1 MHSPGLTR
9 SPSLAHTPSTP
20 PISATAR
27 THDVSPSPSLGIKK
41 RKPRSASLILAANQR
56 FCPPTKSAA
65 HPIPPLSTPSR
76 PPKSQAGFAKHTSLY
91 QVARSSVSSGTNS
104 FRPASAKRAAKYSDA
119 KRKGLRHFAIRVSK
133 KVEQKCVTTYNQ
145 VADELVAEE
154 RVLRRAQS
162 DASSSEN
169 LVDEKNIRRR
179 VYDSLNVL
187 MAMGIIAKDKK
198 LITWQ
203 GLECVHTSPHSEQIS
218 ATKISISEAKSRMTE
233 KQALLMELKDQH
245 RRTSAIVDRNRA
257 ASLSEMDSEDLRLP
271 RQPIVPVHQ
280 QYPDRIGIP
289 FFILSAP
296 KETNIELE
304 MDQSRQDICF
314 TFNSS
319 FAIFDDREVM
329 RRMFTS
335 PSSQITSPQPVPV
348 DPFQRISFSS

>member
-1 MHSPGLTR
+1 MHSPTLSRTQ
-9 SPSLAHTPSTP
+9 SLAHTPP
-20 PISATAR
+20 APAIATSPR
-27 THDVSPSPSLGIKK
+27 PHDVSPSPSLGIKK

-56 FCPPTKSAA
+56 YCNTNKSTSHAVPS
-65 HPIPPLSTPSR
+65 HSTPSR
-76 PPKSQAGFAKHTSLY
+76 PPISPPDFAKHSSLY
-91 QVARSSVSSGTNS
+91 HVARASVASGANS
-104 FRPASAKRAAKYSDA
+104 FRPAAVKKAARYSDA

-133 KVEQKCVTTYNQ
+133 KVEQKRVTTYNQ

-154 RVLRRAQS
+154 RVLRKSQPNV
-162 DASSSEN
+162 ASTDN

-203 GLECVHTSPHSEQIS
+203 GLERVHCSAHSEEVNDIKKAVAERKSTIS
-218 ATKISISEAKSRMTE
+218 KKR
-233 KQALLMELKDQH
+233 ALLTELKDQH
-245 RRTSAIVDRNRA
+245 KRTSTIVERNRA
-257 ASLSEMDSEDLRLP
+257 EGFSEMDTEQFHSVQ
-271 RQPIVPVHQ
+271 QPAVPVHQ

-304 MDQSRQDICF
+304 MDPSRQDICF
-314 TFNSS
+314 NFNSS

-329 RRMFTS
+329 RRMMLS
-335 PSSQITSPQPVPV
+335 PSSQLTSPQPVQV
-348 DPFQRISFSS
+348 DPFQRISFSP